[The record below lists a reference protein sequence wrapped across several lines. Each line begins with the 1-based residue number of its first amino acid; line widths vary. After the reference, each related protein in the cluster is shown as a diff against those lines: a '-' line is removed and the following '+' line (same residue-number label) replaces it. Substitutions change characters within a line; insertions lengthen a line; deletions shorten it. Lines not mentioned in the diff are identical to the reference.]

1 MDSSTLSSISNPP
14 SKIATANVLDSSGK
28 IVGAVQKVEV
38 TPQGQPTKVSVAL
51 IGKEEQLIVLDAGA
65 VSYDPARNQITAQT
79 TAAQM
84 KAMPGKS

>member
-1 MDSSTLSSISNPP
+1 MVGTIG
-14 SKIATANVLDSSGK
+14 GK